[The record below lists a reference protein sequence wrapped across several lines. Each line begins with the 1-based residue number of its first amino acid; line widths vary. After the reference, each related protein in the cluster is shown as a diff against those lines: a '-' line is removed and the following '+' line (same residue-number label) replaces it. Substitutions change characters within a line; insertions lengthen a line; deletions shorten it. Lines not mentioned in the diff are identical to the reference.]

1 MADLTKAQKRAVGI
15 GAAAVGAI
23 GILALAFRKRKR
35 PQPAFYLPG
44 DTIESVQ
51 GASFVLRLPR
61 GDYRI
66 ITDDLAMIA
75 SLDVGINTDVVL
87 SVPSAPSSY
96 TAQPILIDED
106 RPDEQHTVTVIARR
120 AE

>member
-1 MADLTKAQKRAVGI
+1 MANLTKTQKQALGI
-15 GAAAVGAI
+15 GAAAGAI
-23 GILALAFRKRKR
+23 GLLALALRKKKR

-44 DTIESVQ
+44 DTIESAQ

-61 GDYRI
+61 GDYRL
-66 ITDDLAMIA
+66 ITDQLALIA

-87 SVPSAPSSY
+87 SVPQRPSSY

-106 RPDEQHTVTVIARR
+106 RPGDQYTVTVLARR
-120 AE
+120 AD